1 MGFFKKLIRK
11 VTRPVSKVLDKVVPN
26 EIKPFLP
33 YAAAFAPMFA
43 PGMFASGA
51 SGLGNLF
58 KLGQFGGGALLGGGL
73 NALGQLSQ
81 EGNEGDL
88 NLLSTGIGALSGGMS
103 QAKAGDFAKM
113 KSGRAIGVD
122 KFDNPIFNS
131 DPSKLNFLD
140 KTKNFAL
147 EGLEKG
153 SGIMRAGAADPF
165 SMDGLKAI
173 ALPAS
178 NVIGEGMANEARKAQ
193 KQYELDLA
201 AYNQEQDDLMDIP
214 GRSATFLQAYRAYG
228 IDEDT
233 IQDRMEG
240 MDLIYSAPGAQ
251 NGGIMGYN
259 MGGRVGFADRG
270 FVGELRD
277 NSENM
282 IGEIAKVMF
291 RLTPP
296 GMMMF
301 GMDKATELYNDLDE
315 DGKGKVKEYAM
326 DFGLRMAS
334 PPLALG
340 KGIYDYFSEDEEEKA
355 MGGRVGR
362 AYGGGFG
369 GIESA
374 VQNVKDRDL
383 KENLTIAKD
392 TNMDM
397 KSLAEEFLATYKRQP
412 NSYDELMEFYKKKN
426 GYNAG
431 GEEVVE
437 EQVINAANGGIMNA
451 RVPFVSGGFAKGL
464 INAARFSD
472 EAPLMLR
479 NVDEVP
485 SGLVDEMGQPL
496 RRSVDEVPP
505 GVITEKMGPG
515 LSEFQSANRQRMGPG
530 MLDYTAAGNPQRQ
543 MAEEFI
549 QSIRTS
555 DGAIDYKIAE
565 AQIGR
570 GIKLKGNETI
580 EELIELFLYT
590 GPNKKAIAAIGAGYA
605 GLGGMAA
612 TDMAAKGGIMGYNSG
627 GSVLPNG
634 VEMDYRGGGF
644 IPMGSKERAD
654 DVPARVSKNEF
665 VMTAD
670 AVRAAGGGSV
680 NQGAKKM
687 YELMNNLEAKA

>member
-11 VTRPVSKVLDKVVPN
+11 VTKPVSKVLDKVVPN

-259 MGGRVGFADRG
+259 MGGRVNF
-270 FVGELRD
+270 
-277 NSENM
+277 
-282 IGEIAKVMF
+282 
-291 RLTPP
+291 
-296 GMMMF
+296 
-301 GMDKATELYNDLDE
+301 
-315 DGKGKVKEYAM
+315 
-326 DFGLRMAS
+326 
-334 PPLALG
+334 
-340 KGIYDYFSEDEEEKA
+340 YD
-355 MGGRVGR
+355 
-362 AYGGGFG
+362 GGFG